1 MLDNRISAGSVS
13 SPSESKLVLDII
25 SEGDALAFDGL
36 RLRMAAASQEPS
48 LAGMP
53 LNKDQGIELKNLV
66 LRVPEGIT
74 LDLGNGNDGE

>member
-1 MLDNRISAGSVS
+1 
-13 SPSESKLVLDII
+13 
-25 SEGDALAFDGL
+25 
-36 RLRMAAASQEPS
+36 
-48 LAGMP
+48 MP